1 MSVGTGG
8 SSQSGDVASRVSSFA
23 SSAGEPARAAA
34 SAART
39 SSSTCPWV
47 VALPV
52 TEPVAVPSPD
62 RMNEITVTEMP
73 CITPFVVSVLLAHR
87 RLALVWS
94 WAITMQ
100 SSAVDTDSACS
111 TSD

>member
-1 MSVGTGG
+1 M
-8 SSQSGDVASRVSSFA
+8 
-23 SSAGEPARAAA
+23 
-34 SAART
+34 
-39 SSSTCPWV
+39 

-52 TEPVAVPSPD
+52 TEPVAAPSPD

-73 CITPFVVSVLLAHR
+73 CITPLVVSVLLAHR

-94 WAITMQ
+94 RAITMQ

-111 TSD
+111 TSDWGVAALGMATDISSRPPRWC